1 MTFVF
6 YGLLDEKYKKGHL
19 FYKVCTLLPTTS
31 SIFLTMKCTQL
42 AVIIFVVIQQSL
54 CIIEEDYQKP
64 LLFKDASLKMMEKEE
79 NILHELESN
88 QIQRSFSTLYNDNK
102 GHCPNHKKM
111 KKVMEINLYLNDN
124 KEQENILEKR
134 QNKPKLTRSASAP
147 ASITHEASSAV
158 TKAKPTK
165 IGFRLGKGGKIA
177 AGAVLATAATG
188 AIISGGVAI
197 HHRMKK
203 QQQQQD
209 QESQMVKRQNVVFYP
224 KHKKMA
230 RIIEMNDNM
239 IDDIKVQIDENE
251 EVQLQ
256 KRGKG
261 KMALLFGG
269 GAVVGALGMKHFS
282 NKSGGGAPPADPNAG
297 GAPAK

>member
-1 MTFVF
+1 M
-6 YGLLDEKYKKGHL
+6 KNYKKGYL

-31 SIFLTMKCTQL
+31 SIFLTMKFTQL
-42 AVIIFVVIQQSL
+42 AVIIFVAIQQCL
-54 CIIEEDYQKP
+54 CIIEEEYQKP
-64 LLFKDASLKMMEKEE
+64 LLIKDASLEMMEKEE
-79 NILHELESN
+79 NILHELEPS

-102 GHCPNHKKM
+102 GHYPNHKKM

-124 KEQENILEKR
+124 KEQENILKKR
-134 QNKPKLTRSASAP
+134 EDRPRLTRSASSP

-158 TKAKPTK
+158 TKAKPK

-197 HHRMKK
+197 HHKMKKQK
-203 QQQQQD
+203 QQQQQ
-209 QESQMVKRQNVVFYP
+209 QERQMVKRQNEVFYP

-239 IDDIKVQIDENE
+239 IDDNKVQIDENE

-269 GAVVGALGMKHFS
+269 GAIVGALGMKHFGG
-282 NKSGGGAPPADPNAG
+282 KSGGGAPPADPNAG